1 MGNEAH
7 VLRVKI
13 GDFGTSKYVP
23 LSDATTYLKTSTG
36 TRGYMAPEMDDTE
49 IPKTNRVDI
58 WSLGCILYRMFA
70 GSPLFPTTR
79 RLYGY
84 ALAGSSPPPEVK
96 NAGFSVSCVNFLS
109 DVLQPEPED
118 RPSAEDCIK
127 KAWITNKASSPEHPI
142 GRDLYSRLTEIE
154 RAAPRP
160 EPPVFWE
167 PRLETPVYGEPRPEP
182 SVYGEPRLETLADA
196 AVNPAVGVHG
206 SRELPAWKFNYEI
219 GHGTFG
225 TVFLEKVQT
234 RGMDFPELWAVKRIP
249 KAVANFPARRY
260 LEEIRNLQAL
270 SNVSF
275 VQTSLASQREL
286 VSFDLWEVPSN
297 ISTV

>member
-1 MGNEAH
+1 MGNETH

-23 LSDATTYLKTSTG
+23 LSDATTYLKTTTG

-79 RLYGY
+79 KLYRY

-96 NAGFSVSCVNFLS
+96 NAGFSVSCVDFLS
-109 DVLQPEPED
+109 DILQPEPED

-142 GRDLYSRLTEIE
+142 GRDLYSRLSEIQ
-154 RAAPRP
+154 RAAPRL
-160 EPPVFWE
+160 EP
-167 PRLETPVYGEPRPEP
+167 
-182 SVYGEPRLETLADA
+182 LADA
-196 AVNPAVGVHG
+196 AVNPAVGAHG
-206 SRELPAWKFNYEI
+206 GPLREPPAWKLNYEI

-234 RGMDFPELWAVKRIP
+234 RGMDFPELWAVKRTSKVVP
-249 KAVANFPARRY
+249 NFPARQY
-260 LEEIRNLQAL
+260 QEEVRNLQAL
-270 SNVSF
+270 SSVSF
-275 VQTSLASQREL
+275 VQTSLVSQKGIGL
-286 VSFDLWEVPSN
+286 V
-297 ISTV
+297 

>member
-1 MGNEAH
+1 MGNETH
-7 VLRVKI
+7 ILRVKI

-23 LSDATTYLKTSTG
+23 LSDATTYLKTTTG

-49 IPKTNRVDI
+49 VPKTNRVDI

-79 RLYGY
+79 RLYRY

-96 NAGFSVSCVNFLS
+96 NAGFSVSCVDFLC
-109 DVLQPEPED
+109 DVLQPEPEE
-118 RPSAEDCIK
+118 RPSAEDCMK

-154 RAAPRP
+154 RAAPRL
-160 EPPVFWE
+160 EPLADAAPG
-167 PRLETPVYGEPRPEP
+167 LEA
-182 SVYGEPRLETLADA
+182 LADA

-206 SRELPAWKFNYEI
+206 GPLRELPAWKFNYEI
-219 GHGTFG
+219 GHGAFG

-249 KAVANFPARRY
+249 KVPNFAARRY
-260 LEEIRNLQAL
+260 QEEVRNLQML